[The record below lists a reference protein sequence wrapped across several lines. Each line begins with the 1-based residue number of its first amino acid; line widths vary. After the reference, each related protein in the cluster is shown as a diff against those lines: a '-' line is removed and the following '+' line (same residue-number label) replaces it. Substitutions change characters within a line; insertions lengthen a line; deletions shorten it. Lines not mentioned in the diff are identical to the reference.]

1 MFLVKVI
8 IIAVLSFI
16 LTLFLPWYGVA
27 IAAFITGL
35 VFSNKPGN
43 NYLAGFLGVGLF
55 WLAYALFLDIQN
67 QHILSSKI
75 ANLFSDNLGIDIT
88 SGVLVMVTTFLGALL
103 GALSCMAGAMIMD
116 DGSRMRR
123 KRAIKSGN
131 YKLNLN

>member
-27 IAAFITGL
+27 IAAFIIGL

-43 NYLAGFLGVGLF
+43 NFLAGFFGVGLF
-55 WLAYALFLDIQN
+55 WLAYALFLDIRN

-75 ANLFSDNLGIDIT
+75 ATLFSENIGTEIT
-88 SGVLVMVTTFLGALL
+88 TGVLIMVTSFLGALL

-123 KRAIKSGN
+123 RRAIKRGN
-131 YKLNLN
+131 YKLKLN